1 MHKRVRLTAWIVLA
15 LLLLAACAAPA
26 NGQPQDL
33 NGFLMKEA
41 VGLTGEMD
49 KLAETKEYVAL
60 MGASGNLGEII
71 DKAAAGE
78 YAAPENAYVV
88 KLTEEGLKQAIGAV
102 AGEADVPESVLDIF
116 KYKINAAVFANI
128 VNATYGSEMVAAT
141 SLLTWGKSYLQP
153 EGWAGNTILLLE
165 YPGEF
170 SSMVSFTQSGEGV
183 ISATSVFLKNGEKDI
198 AAMLTDALS
207 GTGVAYEQ
215 YDAAKVQALLG
226 E

>member
-1 MHKRVRLTAWIVLA
+1 MYKRMRLTALMIVT
-15 LLLLAACAAPA
+15 LLLVSACATPA
-26 NGQPQDL
+26 QGKPQEL
-33 NGFLMKEA
+33 NVFLMKEA

-60 MGASGNLGEII
+60 MGHPETLG
-71 DKAAAGE
+71 DHRQAAAGE

-102 AGEADVPESVLDIF
+102 AGEAAVPESVLDIF

-141 SLLTWGKSYLQP
+141 SILTWGKSYIQP